1 MMDKVEVKA
10 YIHSH
15 LPQGVHISLNLSKDY
30 YTQQEADEILK
41 QSLEA
46 WEIIKKLRK

>member
-15 LPQGVHISLNLSKDY
+15 LPQGVHISLNLPKDS
-30 YTQQEADEILK
+30 YTQQEADEILN
-41 QSLEA
+41 QALEA
-46 WEIIKKLRK
+46 WETIEKLRK